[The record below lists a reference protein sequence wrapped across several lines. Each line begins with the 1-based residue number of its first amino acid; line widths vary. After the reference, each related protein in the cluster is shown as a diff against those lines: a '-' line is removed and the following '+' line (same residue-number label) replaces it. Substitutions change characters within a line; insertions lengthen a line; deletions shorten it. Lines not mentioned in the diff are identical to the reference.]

1 MKSYVIKRLIYM
13 LITLIGASMLIFMLY
28 ALTPGDFVDS
38 NPKLSMERK
47 IELKELYGL
56 DKPVVERYFIWLGN
70 LLKGDLGFSLQYQQS
85 VTSLVVNFIGNS
97 FLIAFTSMIFTWLI
111 AIAIGVFSA
120 TKQYSW
126 FDALI
131 TFLVF
136 AAMSLPAFFVGLL
149 IIKLLA
155 VDLGWFPPGGKIT
168 TGSTSTGLAYVWEVI
183 RHMALP
189 VAVLTMLS
197 VGSLT
202 RYFRTNLLEVIKQ
215 DFIRTARAKGLKEKT
230 VVYKHALRNAL
241 LPAITLLGFEIP
253 SLFGGAIITEKIFN
267 WPGIGQVYMQ
277 AFSVRDY
284 PVLMGFTI
292 FIATLTVI
300 SNLIADLLYRVADPR
315 VRLK

>member
-85 VTSLVVNFIGNS
+85 VTSLVVSFIGNS

-168 TGSTSTGLAYVWEVI
+168 TGSTSSGLAYIWEVI

>member
-70 LLKGDLGFSLQYQQS
+70 LVKGDLGFSLQYQQS
-85 VTSLVVNFIGNS
+85 VTSLVVSFIGNS

-168 TGSTSTGLAYVWEVI
+168 TGSTSTGLAYIWEVI

>member
-85 VTSLVVNFIGNS
+85 VTSLVVSFIGNS

-168 TGSTSTGLAYVWEVI
+168 TGSTSTGLAYIWEVI

>member
-85 VTSLVVNFIGNS
+85 VTSLVVSFIGNS

-111 AIAIGVFSA
+111 AIAVGVFSA

-155 VDLGWFPPGGKIT
+155 VDLGWFPPGGKTT
-168 TGSTSTGLAYVWEVI
+168 TGSTSTGLAYAWEVV